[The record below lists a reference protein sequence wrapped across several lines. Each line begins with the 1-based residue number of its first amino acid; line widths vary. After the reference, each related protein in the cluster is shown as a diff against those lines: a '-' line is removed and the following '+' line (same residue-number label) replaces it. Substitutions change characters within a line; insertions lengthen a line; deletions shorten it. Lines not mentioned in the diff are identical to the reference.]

1 MPSLHTKNHFL
12 FRLLLPKGTQKY
24 VFRIL
29 ILFSL
34 MMQHSVFLR
43 RWNIKKRNLLT
54 SVILDCR
61 IVCLHP
67 LKYLMFVEEK
77 CNDKKSSSFDWH
89 MLTDI
94 LWYDDFGSAPQINLT
109 QIFVFAKCI
118 TDMNAPSW
126 YIYLLVS
133 IASIIHTSRRTMMR
147 IIDSILLVVAHW

>member
-1 MPSLHTKNHFL
+1 MFSNRCRPYTLTLIFYFDCHF
-12 FRLLLPKGTQKY
+12 QKA
-24 VFRIL
+24 RKDIHLL

-43 RWNIKKRNLLT
+43 RSSFKKRNLLT
-54 SVILDCR
+54 SIILDCR

-109 QIFVFAKCI
+109 QIFVFVKYIA
-118 TDMNAPSW
+118 DMKAPSW
-126 YIYLLVS
+126 YIY
-133 IASIIHTSRRTMMR
+133 H
-147 IIDSILLVVAHW
+147 